1 MIRLSQTASG
11 IETSACLATSGI
23 GTAMIVTVAASGIV
37 TTLDIDRAL
46 AWQQALVFSGIV
58 ARVRVSVF
66 SNPGC
71 KQQPRI
77 EGKNL
82 NIAKDC
88 RARIATCHPAA

>member
-1 MIRLSQTASG
+1 
-11 IETSACLATSGI
+11 
-23 GTAMIVTVAASGIV
+23 MIVTVAASGIV

-58 ARVRVSVF
+58 ARVF

-77 EGKNL
+77 EGK
-82 NIAKDC
+82 IFI
-88 RARIATCHPAA
+88 RWPAVMCQAASCAS

>member
-1 MIRLSQTASG
+1 
-11 IETSACLATSGI
+11 
-23 GTAMIVTVAASGIV
+23 MIVTVAASGIV

-58 ARVRVSVF
+58 ARVF

-82 NIAKDC
+82 YSLACCDVSGSFLRFLTGIGFAL
-88 RARIATCHPAA
+88 I